1 MSDALKITLTAVAGV
16 TVFVFGQ
23 IIQKW
28 FVEPIQEQRKLVGD
42 IVYSIIFHS
51 NLFKYTDYFRVAS
64 KIKQQVDKLKTT
76 DAELLNEA
84 YDLLKDR
91 STEGTEQLRKLSS
104 QIHRS
109 IQVIPCYW
117 ILEKLR
123 IVYSR
128 DTLYDVA
135 NKLIQWA
142 ANPELE
148 TTVESQNDIIYL
160 LNVRHLIKGA
170 QKTSDNN

>member
-1 MSDALKITLTAVAGV
+1 MSEGLKIALTAVAGV
-16 TVFVFGQ
+16 TVFALGQ
-23 IIQKW
+23 VVQKW
-28 FVEPIQEQRKLVGD
+28 FIEPIQEQRKLVGD
-42 IVYSIIFHS
+42 IVYSIVFHS
-51 NLFKYTDYFRVAS
+51 NLFNYSGYFHAAS
-64 KIKQQVDKLKTT
+64 QIKQHAQKLGAA

-91 STEGTEQLRKLSS
+91 TAEGTEQLRKLSS

-128 DTLYDVA
+128 DALYDVA
-135 NKLIQWA
+135 TKLIQWA
-142 ANPELE
+142 TNPELE
-148 TTVESQNDIIYL
+148 TTVAFQNDIARL
-160 LNVRHLIKGA
+160 LKVRHLLKRA
-170 QKTSDNN
+170 QKITF